1 MTYHEE
7 QYRIPGFY
15 PSHQWKGIRLT
26 TQRCHVMSCSKLW
39 LFPWKIYIVGVHVP
53 MSPNKIPRQSTND
66 RMPSS
71 ATGLRWGLLEPRLR
85 RLIMVDPR
93 MHILFCL
100 ERTWKKDSK
109 ILEDSLVKMTRKH
122 QVTSCKQS
130 MNPTLMS
137 WWGSH
142 PLTFLPN
149 LHWRQQELPGG
160 ATPNLEAGCWHDML
174 ALDSNTDLL
183 TVYAWFLLD
192 RKFFSCR

>member
-1 MTYHEE
+1 MAKESALQGSLSFLTNLDDLIPFRFSEAAWSNYDLPRRTV
-7 QYRIPGFY
+7 RIPGFY
-15 PSHQWKGIRLT
+15 PSHQWKGIKLT
-26 TQRCHVMSCSKLW
+26 IQRCHVMSCCKLW
-39 LFPWKIYIVGVHVP
+39 LFPWNIYIVGVHVP

-71 ATGLRWGLLEPRLR
+71 ATSLRWGLLEPRLH

-93 MHILFCL
+93 ILF
-100 ERTWKKDSK
+100 
-109 ILEDSLVKMTRKH
+109 
-122 QVTSCKQS
+122 S